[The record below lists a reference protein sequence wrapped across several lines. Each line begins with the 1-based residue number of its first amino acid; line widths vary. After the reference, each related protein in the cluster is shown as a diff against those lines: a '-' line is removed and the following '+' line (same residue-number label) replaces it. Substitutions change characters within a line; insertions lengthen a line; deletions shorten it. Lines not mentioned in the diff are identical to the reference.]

1 MEDSWK
7 SYEIQGEFTRCRKKI
22 QKCLPHMESSYRQVN
37 YNNKRTPVDN
47 IFLHYKVY
55 FQRNQNMPLC
65 IIEVLGRNTY
75 FTCTCIILTV
85 IFPGLS
91 SQRSPLKQTFS
102 SLTCQSKCIVA
113 EEISKQKNQILLNK
127 KIFMSE
133 TLVVSR
139 QTQYFNK
146 IKKSE
151 ILLTLYTYIY
161 TR

>member
-1 MEDSWK
+1 M
-7 SYEIQGEFTRCRKKI
+7 T
-22 QKCLPHMESSYRQVN
+22 
-37 YNNKRTPVDN
+37 
-47 IFLHYKVY
+47 
-55 FQRNQNMPLC
+55 LC
-65 IIEVLGRNTY
+65 IIEALGRNTY
-75 FTCTCIILTV
+75 FTCTRIILTV

-139 QTQYFNK
+139 
-146 IKKSE
+146 
-151 ILLTLYTYIY
+151 
-161 TR
+161 

>member
-1 MEDSWK
+1 
-7 SYEIQGEFTRCRKKI
+7 
-22 QKCLPHMESSYRQVN
+22 
-37 YNNKRTPVDN
+37 
-47 IFLHYKVY
+47 
-55 FQRNQNMPLC
+55 MPLC

-91 SQRSPLKQTFS
+91 SQRSPLKQIFS

-113 EEISKQKNQILLNK
+113 EEIFKQKIKFSNK

-139 QTQYFNK
+139 
-146 IKKSE
+146 
-151 ILLTLYTYIY
+151 
-161 TR
+161 